1 VIRRFWSA
9 PAAVWL
15 TLCLLSVVAVV
26 QLEEG
31 RSRTTASLLVVLL
44 AAIKARFIIRY
55 YMEADRARLLW
66 RILYNAWD
74 FAVAATL
81 GIGYWMSIR

>member
-15 TLCLLSVVAVV
+15 ILCLLSVVAVV

-31 RSRTTASLLVVLL
+31 GSRRTASLLVVVL
-44 AAIKARFIIRY
+44 AAIKARLIIRH
-55 YMEADRARLLW
+55 YMEADRARAAW

-74 FAVAATL
+74 FAVASTL

>member
-15 TLCLLSVVAVV
+15 ILCVLSVMAVV

-31 RSRTTASLLVVLL
+31 WSHRTASLLVVLL
-44 AAIKARFIIRY
+44 AAIKARLIIRH
-55 YMEADRARLLW
+55 YMEANRARPTW